1 MGEVIRIE
9 VLSISGRT
17 LEYRDVVSGKRG
29 SADLRRF
36 DLETGTEAVIDIE
49 TRSGRRVVSR
59 IIEPSPELVVE
70 EIVFGA
76 AVDVPAVL
84 VNGVPLDVPNPDAP
98 LAVGQVRTALIAF
111 STFRTGDRDKGR
123 TEKRRPCV
131 IMKID
136 GEHVAVCP
144 IHGANSAV
152 RRSEASRRLIGWR
165 ELGLRKS
172 SYANA
177 TSVWVRADSLGALI
191 GELGA
196 EDRSRLGI

>member
-49 TRSGRRVVSR
+49 TRSGRR
-59 IIEPSPELVVE
+59 
-70 EIVFGA
+70 
-76 AVDVPAVL
+76 
-84 VNGVPLDVPNPDAP
+84 VPLDVPNPDAP

>member
-9 VLSISGRT
+9 VLGTSGRT

-29 SADLRRF
+29 HADLRRF
-36 DLETGTEAVIDIE
+36 DLEAGTEAVIDIE
-49 TRSGRRVVSR
+49 TRSGRRFVSR
-59 IIEPSPELVVE
+59 VIEPSPKLAIDEVV
-70 EIVFGA
+70 VGTD
-76 AVDVPAVL
+76 VDVPAVL
-84 VNGVPLDVPNPDAP
+84 VNGVPLDVPAAEAP
-98 LAVGQVRTALIAF
+98 VAVGQVRTALMAF

-123 TEKRRPCV
+123 TAKRRPCV
-131 IMKID
+131 IVEID
-136 GEHVAVCP
+136 DDHAAVCP

-152 RRSEASRRLIGWR
+152 RRSEASRRLVGWR

-172 SYANA
+172 SHVNA
-177 TSVWVRADSLGALI
+177 ASVWVRTDSLGDLI